1 MADLSN
7 FLVTKRWP
15 AQNPDILQ
23 VYAFGTP
30 NGRKVPIALEE
41 MGIEY
46 EYHSTGGLSDDIMRS
61 PEFLSLSPNNKI
73 PAILD
78 PNGPDGAPLGLFE
91 SGAILQYLAEKSGKF
106 AGNTASE
113 KFTVYQWLMWQMGGA
128 GPMFGQLGFFYK
140 FAGAKMEDP
149 TARDRY
155 INESKRLLNVLNTQ
169 LNKHDW
175 VAGDYSI
182 ADMAIAPWLTTLDY
196 YGARDVLGWSDF
208 TNVVDYEKRFYDRPA
223 VQRALERMA

>member
-1 MADLSN
+1 
-7 FLVTKRWP
+7 
-15 AQNPDILQ
+15 
-23 VYAFGTP
+23 
-30 NGRKVPIALEE
+30 
-41 MGIEY
+41 
-46 EYHSTGGLSDDIMRS
+46 MRS

-155 INESKRLLNVLNTQ
+155 ITESKRLLNVLNTQ
-169 LNKHDW
+169 LNGRDW

-196 YGARDVLGWSDF
+196 YGARDVLGWAGF
-208 TNVVDYEKRFYDRPA
+208 ANVVDYEKRFYDRPA